1 VPPSSPATNRSTK
14 DQRKVNA
21 AGASRDRRKP
31 NALDLQLND
40 AQQRC
45 VARGGQL
52 TALRREVL
60 RLLLQRGGTAKA
72 YDLQDDMRIAHGRVA
87 PMTVYRALD
96 FLMQMGLVHR
106 VDALN
111 TFVVCTHHDAH
122 GDESLQTVM
131 LACTSCG
138 EVREEFIGD
147 ESAALAA
154 AIQQRLAFHP
164 SAFEVKGLCEACLI
178 LSGKS

>member
-1 VPPSSPATNRSTK
+1 MSVPRAVSSRPPRE
-14 DQRKVNA
+14 
-21 AGASRDRRKP
+21 RRKASP
-31 NALDLQLND
+31 LD
-40 AQQRC
+40 AQLDAALQRC
-45 VARGGQL
+45 VTRGGQL

-111 TFVVCTHHDAH
+111 TFVVCTHQHAHD
-122 GDESLQTVM
+122 DESLQTVM
-131 LACTSCG
+131 LACTACG
-138 EVREEFIGD
+138 EVREEALPD
-147 ESAALAA
+147 ETAALSAA
-154 AIQQRLAFHP
+154 ISQRLTFAP
-164 SAFEVKGLCEACLI
+164 TAFEVKGLCENCH
-178 LSGKS
+178 KETEKR

>member
-1 VPPSSPATNRSTK
+1 VSVPRAVSSRPTQARGK
-14 DQRKVNA
+14 
-21 AGASRDRRKP
+21 ASP
-31 NALDLQLND
+31 LD
-40 AQQRC
+40 AQLDAALQRC
-45 VARGGQL
+45 VTRGGQL

-111 TFVVCTHHDAH
+111 TFVVCTHQHAHD
-122 GDESLQTVM
+122 DESLQTVM
-131 LACTSCG
+131 LACTACG
-138 EVREEFIGD
+138 EVREEVLPD
-147 ESAALAA
+147 ETAALSAA
-154 AIQQRLAFHP
+154 IRQRLTFAP
-164 SAFEVKGLCEACLI
+164 TAFEVKGLCENCH
-178 LSGKS
+178 KETEKR

>member
-1 VPPSSPATNRSTK
+1 VPPSSPAQSRPSRVPRKTNAPGTP
-14 DQRKVNA
+14 
-21 AGASRDRRKP
+21 GERRKP
-31 NALDLQLND
+31 SALDAQLD
-40 AQQRC
+40 QAQQRC
-45 VARGGQL
+45 VTRGGQL

-138 EVREEFIGD
+138 EVREESLGN
-147 ESAALAA
+147 ETAALAA